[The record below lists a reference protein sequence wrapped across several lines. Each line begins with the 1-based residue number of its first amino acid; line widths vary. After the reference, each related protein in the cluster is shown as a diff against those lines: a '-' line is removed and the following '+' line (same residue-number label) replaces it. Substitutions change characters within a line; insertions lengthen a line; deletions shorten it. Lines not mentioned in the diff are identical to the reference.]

1 MIIYD
6 TKNWGTTLIKIY
18 LSFNKAYTTRV
29 LFKYIFYISVYT
41 TFVVVID
48 LNILPTRIEINPLFF
63 SLLGVILSLMLV
75 FRLNTSYNKW
85 WEGRV
90 AWGNLVNQS
99 RSFASNLQAL
109 LPKDDHESRKFFAAQ
124 ISNFA
129 YTLQSRLRDAK
140 NWHEIEP
147 LGKEYLACL
156 QKAKNVPY
164 RIATQMYERVEVKV
178 KEGVFHQTDKQH
190 LFGQLEVLVN
200 VMGMC
205 ERIKNT
211 PIPFSHSS
219 YIKTFILIYV
229 LSLPLGIV
237 GTLFY
242 YTIPTVALI
251 AYALVGVEVVSEEV
265 EEPFGTEANDLP
277 LLQLS
282 RVIKHSV
289 YEALEVDYEIEITD
303 VEIDT
308 KFIQIVR

>member
-6 TKNWGTTLIKIY
+6 TKNWGATLLKLY
-18 LSFNKAYTTRV
+18 LSFNKAFTTRV
-29 LFKYIFYISVYT
+29 LFKYIFYISIYT
-41 TFVVVID
+41 TAVVTFD
-48 LNILPTRIEINPLFF
+48 LLVLPTPIKVEPLFF

-75 FRLNTSYNKW
+75 FRLNTSYSKW

-90 AWGNLVNQS
+90 AWGTLVNHS
-99 RSFASNLQAL
+99 RVLAAQLHAI
-109 LPKDDHESRKFFAAQ
+109 LPKEAQTERKYFAAQ
-124 ISNFA
+124 IANFA
-129 YTLQSRLRDAK
+129 YMLQSHLRGAK

-147 LGKEYLACL
+147 LGKDYLASL
-156 QKAKNVPY
+156 QKSKNVPY
-164 RIATQMYERVEVKV
+164 AIATQILQRIEEHIKNNTLHPMDKQPL
-178 KEGVFHQTDKQH
+178 FHQVETMI
-190 LFGQLEVLVN
+190 N

-219 YIKTFILIYV
+219 YIKTFILIYI
-229 LSLPLGIV
+229 LTLPFGLV
-237 GTLFY
+237 STLVY

-282 RVIKHSV
+282 KVIKNSV
-289 YEALEVDYEIEITD
+289 FEALNCSYEIEITD
-303 VEIDT
+303 VEINT

>member
-1 MIIYD
+1 MIVYD
-6 TKNWGTTLIKIY
+6 TKNWGATLIKIY

-29 LFKYIFYISVYT
+29 LFKYIFYLSIYT
-41 TFVVVID
+41 TVVVVID
-48 LNILPTRIEINPLFF
+48 LNVLPTRIEINPLFF

-99 RSFASNLQAL
+99 RSLASNLHAL
-109 LPKDDHESRKFFAAQ
+109 LPKDDLENRTFFASQ

-129 YTLQSRLRDAK
+129 YTLQSRLRDVK

-147 LGKEYLACL
+147 LGREYLACL
-156 QKAKNVPY
+156 QSTKNVPY
-164 RIATQMYERVEVKV
+164 RIATQMYERVEQKT
-178 KEGVFHQTDKQH
+178 KEGTFHPTDKQH
-190 LFGQLEVLVN
+190 LFSQLEMMIN

-289 YEALEVDYEIEITD
+289 FEALEVEYEIEIAD